1 MTWFTNFLYSQLLVT
16 LPYPTKAFTGQTI
29 IVTGANT
36 GLGFEAAKHF
46 IRLNASKVI
55 LAVRS
60 LEKGHLAK
68 ESILTTCPSTPETA
82 LEVWALYLSSYDSVK
97 AFVERVQGM
106 KRLDAVLANAGIG
119 TGIWKEVEGNES
131 TITVN
136 VISTEL
142 LAFLVLPKLR
152 ETAVKYNVHPRLSIV
167 ASDLHFVVKFPER
180 NEEDI
185 FGKLNVSDGM
195 GKMNMME
202 R

>member
-16 LPYPTKAFTGQTI
+16 LPYPTKDFTGQTI
-29 IVTGANT
+29 IITGANT
-36 GLGFEAAKHF
+36 GPGFEAAKHF
-46 IRLNASKVI
+46 IRLHASKVI

-60 LEKGHLAK
+60 LEKGRLAK
-68 ESILTTCPSTPETA
+68 ESILTTYPNTPETA
-82 LEVWALYLSSYDSVK
+82 IEVWALDLSSYNSVK
-97 AFVERVQGM
+97 AFGEKVQGM
-106 KRLDAVLANAGIG
+106 KRFDAVLENAGIG

-167 ASDLHFVVKFPER
+167 ASDLHFVVKFQER
-180 NEEDI
+180 KEADI
-185 FGKLNVSDGM
+185 FRKLNVSDGT
-195 GKMNMME
+195 GKINMME

>member
-16 LPYPTKAFTGQTI
+16 LPYPTKDFTGQTI
-29 IVTGANT
+29 IITGANT

-82 LEVWALYLSSYDSVK
+82 LEVWALDLSSYDSVK
-97 AFVERVQGM
+97 AFGERVQEM
-106 KRLDAVLANAGIG
+106 KRLDAVLENAGIG

-185 FGKLNVSDGM
+185 FGKLNVSDGT

>member
-1 MTWFTNFLYSQLLVT
+1 MTWLTNFLFSQLLVT
-16 LPYPTKAFTGQTI
+16 LPYPTKDFTGQTI
-29 IVTGANT
+29 IITGANT

-46 IRLNASKVI
+46 IRLQASKVI
-55 LAVRS
+55 LAVRN
-60 LEKGHLAK
+60 LEKGRLAK
-68 ESILTTCPSTPETA
+68 ESILTTYPNTPETA
-82 LEVWALYLSSYDSVK
+82 IEVWALDLSSYDSVK
-97 AFVERVQGM
+97 AFGERVQGM
-106 KRLDAVLANAGIG
+106 KRLDAVLENAGIG

-180 NEEDI
+180 KEVDI
-185 FGKLNVSDGM
+185 FEKLNVSDGT

>member
-16 LPYPTKAFTGQTI
+16 LPYPTKDFTGQTI

-46 IRLNASKVI
+46 IRLHASKVI

-60 LEKGHLAK
+60 LEKGRLAK
-68 ESILTTCPSTPETA
+68 ESILTSYPDIPETA
-82 LEVWALYLSSYDSVK
+82 LEVWALDLSSYDSVK
-97 AFVERVQGM
+97 AFGERVQGM
-106 KRLDAVLANAGIG
+106 KRLDAVLENAGIG

-142 LAFLVLPKLR
+142 LAFMVLPKLR
-152 ETAVKYNVHPRLSIV
+152 ETALKYNVHPRLSIV

-180 NEEDI
+180 NAEDI
-185 FGKLNVSDGM
+185 FGKLNISDGT